1 VEQSLFR
8 DSSAT
13 FAAPAGRNRSRPENS
28 IVFEAPNILFAAAGL
43 AVFTAAVLP
52 KLLRDM
58 PLSMPMVF
66 LGAGMGAF
74 ALIPT
79 LPDPDPVA
87 HGDFVLHLSEI
98 CVIISLMGAGL
109 ALDRPVGRRRWS
121 TTWRLLGIAM
131 PLCIIGLTLLGMWFL
146 GLGLGAA
153 LLVASSLAPTDP
165 VLASEVQVGEP
176 ADHDGGTTR
185 EDEVRFGLTSE
196 AGLNDGLAFPF
207 VYLAIAISIAG
218 ASPSA
223 WFPQWF
229 AVDVLW
235 RLAVGLLLGFL
246 TGKVLARLFFSARA
260 ESLRLSNH
268 SEGFVALAATF
279 LAYGVTEMIE
289 GYGFIAVFVCAVT
302 IRAAERTNG
311 YHRVLHSYVEQLE
324 RLLTVVILVLLGG
337 AIARGLL
344 EGIGWAEVLVALA
357 FLLVVRPVAGWLGLL
372 RGKTGPRERIALS
385 FFGIRGIGS
394 LYYLSYALGKGR
406 FADQAEWLWA
416 FVGLVVAL
424 SIVIHGATT
433 SPLMNRLDRLRVKKA
448 LAVSGDE
455 GLAPNTPV

>member
-1 VEQSLFR
+1 MF
-8 DSSAT
+8 D
-13 FAAPAGRNRSRPENS
+13 AA
-28 IVFEAPNILFAAAGL
+28 NIIFAAAGA
-43 AVFTAAVLP
+43 AVFVAAVLP
-52 KLLRDM
+52 KLLRNM

-74 ALIPT
+74 ALIPS
-79 LPDPDPVA
+79 LPDPNPVE
-87 HGDFVLHLSEI
+87 HSGFVMHLAEV

-109 ALDRPVGRRRWS
+109 ALDRPVGRKRWS

-131 PLCIIGLTLLGMWFL
+131 PLCIAGLTLLGMWFL

-153 LLVASSLAPTDP
+153 LLVAASLAPTDP

-176 ADHDGGTTR
+176 ADEEEGIER

-207 VYLAIAISIAG
+207 VYLAIAISVAG
-218 ASPSA
+218 ASPA
-223 WFPQWF
+223 GWFPEWF
-229 AVDVLW
+229 GVDVLW
-235 RLAVGLLLGFL
+235 RLALGLLVGFL
-246 TGKVLARLFFSARA
+246 TGKLLAKLFFSARRD
-260 ESLRLSNH
+260 SLRLSNH

-279 LAYGVTEMIE
+279 LAYGLTQLVE

-302 IRAAERTNG
+302 IRAAERSHG

-344 EGIGWAEVLVALA
+344 AGIGPAEVLVALA
-357 FLLVVRPVAGWLGLL
+357 FLLVVRPLAGWLGLL
-372 RGKTGPRERIALS
+372 GGKTGPRERVALS

-394 LYYLSYALGKGR
+394 LYYLAFALGEDH
-406 FADQAEWLWA
+406 FSDQAHWLWS

-433 SPLMNRLDRLRVKKA
+433 SPLMNRLDRLREKRA

>member
-1 VEQSLFR
+1 M
-8 DSSAT
+8 
-13 FAAPAGRNRSRPENS
+13 
-28 IVFEAPNILFAAAGL
+28 FEAPSILFAAAGV
-43 AVFTAAVLP
+43 AVFIAAVLP

-58 PLSMPMVF
+58 PFSMPMVF
-66 LGAGMGAF
+66 LGAGMAAF

-79 LPDPDPVA
+79 LPDPDPLA
-87 HGDFVLHLSEI
+87 HSDFVTHFSEI

-109 ALDRPVGRRRWS
+109 ALDRPPGRRSWS

-131 PLCIIGLTLLGMWFL
+131 PLCIISLTLLGLWFL

-153 LLVASSLAPTDP
+153 LLIASSLAPTDP

-176 ADHDGGTTR
+176 ADEEEGAEK

-207 VYLAIAISIAG
+207 VYLAIAISIVG
-218 ASPSA
+218 ASPAA
-223 WFPQWF
+223 WFPEWF

-246 TGKVLARLFFSARA
+246 TGKLLARLFFSARK

-279 LAYGVTEMIE
+279 LAYGLTEMVE

-302 IRAAERTNG
+302 IRAAERTHG
-311 YHRVLHSYVEQLE
+311 YHRILHSYVEQLE

-344 EGIGWAEVLVALA
+344 AEVGIAEVLVALA
-357 FLLVVRPVAGWLGLL
+357 FLLLVRPLAGWLGLL

-394 LYYLSYALGKGR
+394 LYYLSYALGKGE
-406 FADQAEWLWA
+406 FGDQAEWLWG

-433 SPLMNRLDRLRVKKA
+433 SPLMNRLDRLREQKA
-448 LAVSGDE
+448 RAVSGDE

>member
-1 VEQSLFR
+1 MF
-8 DSSAT
+8 D
-13 FAAPAGRNRSRPENS
+13 AA
-28 IVFEAPNILFAAAGL
+28 NIIFAAAGA
-43 AVFTAAVLP
+43 AVFVAAVLP
-52 KLLRDM
+52 KLLRNM

-74 ALIPT
+74 ALIPS
-79 LPDPDPVA
+79 LPDPNPVE
-87 HGDFVLHLSEI
+87 HSGFVMHLAEI

-109 ALDRPVGRRRWS
+109 ALDRPVGRKRWS

-131 PLCIIGLTLLGMWFL
+131 PLCIVGLTLLGMWFL

-153 LLVASSLAPTDP
+153 LLVAASLAPTDP

-176 ADHDGGTTR
+176 ADEEDGVEK

-207 VYLAIAISIAG
+207 VYLAIAISVVG

-223 WFPQWF
+223 WFPEWF
-229 AVDVLW
+229 GVDVLW
-235 RLAVGLLLGFL
+235 RLALGLLVGFL
-246 TGKVLARLFFSARA
+246 TGKLLAMLFFSARRD
-260 ESLRLSNH
+260 SLRLSNH

-279 LAYGVTEMIE
+279 LAYGLTQLAE

-302 IRAAERTNG
+302 IRAAERSHG

-344 EGIGWAEVLVALA
+344 EGIGPAEVLVALA
-357 FLLVVRPVAGWLGLL
+357 FLLLVRPLAGWLGLL
-372 RGKTGPRERIALS
+372 GGKTGPRERVALS

-394 LYYLSYALGKGR
+394 LYYLAFALGEGH
-406 FADQAEWLWA
+406 FAGQAHWLWS

-433 SPLMNRLDRLRVKKA
+433 SPLMNRLDRLREKRA